1 MSMKIRTFE
10 IREGD
15 AAVEDENR
23 VSSFLRTAEVERIE
37 TAFAEGSWRLLIL
50 YNDQKDKEESAQI
63 ASTIAAAL
71 RQWRRGI
78 AQREGIEPAAVL
90 ADEAIAQVAQYV
102 PTTPLELR
110 LVLGKDSAAAEAYKS
125 EIVQI
130 VRQTLDA
137 LS

>member
-1 MSMKIRTFE
+1 MSLKVRTFE
-10 IREGD
+10 IREGEE
-15 AAVEDENR
+15 AEEDEER
-23 VSSFLRTAEVERIE
+23 VSTFLRAAAVERIE
-37 TAFAEGSWRLLIL
+37 TAFADRRWRLLIL

-63 ASTIAAAL
+63 ASAIAAAL
-71 RQWRRGI
+71 KQWRRSAAQRGSIQPGEVLSDEAVTTI
-78 AQREGIEPAAVL
+78 AQC
-90 ADEAIAQVAQYV
+90 V

-110 LVLGKDSAAAEAYKS
+110 LVLGRDTTAAEPYQT